1 MRADGGNVQAVL
13 APGGS
18 RCGSPNAEPGSVHDI
33 TAARTHAVPA
43 LYAAAA
49 AGLAAL
55 ADAGYGGAKVVSP
68 ASAATTRAPPPLGP
82 VADHGRARKT
92 PRCIG
97 FSRCRWLP
105 VWRPGGG
112 PPLLRISGLQFCL
125 VSAYPP
131 VHPRGDV
138 SIE

>member
-18 RCGSPNAEPGSVHDI
+18 RCGSPNAEPGSMHDI

-55 ADAGYGGAKVVSP
+55 ADAGYDGAKVVSP

-97 FSRCRWLP
+97 FSRCRWLAP
-105 VWRPGGG
+105 R
-112 PPLLRISGLQFCL
+112 L
-125 VSAYPP
+125 A
-131 VHPRGDV
+131 PRGRTTAAAHIWIAV
-138 SIE
+138 LPGERLPACSSAR